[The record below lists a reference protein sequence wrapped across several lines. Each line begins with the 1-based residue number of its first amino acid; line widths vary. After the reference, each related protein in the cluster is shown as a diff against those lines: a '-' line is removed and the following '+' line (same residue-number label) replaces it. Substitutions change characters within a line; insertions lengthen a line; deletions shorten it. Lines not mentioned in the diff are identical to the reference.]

1 MSAILIKRSEAK
13 VYPNL
18 GGLYF
23 TAELESGKHS
33 VIVVVRARGGLQVIV
48 QNAANRCWKGM
59 GKSFPTG
66 ELALAAYKTPEIR
79 AMIGEALR
87 LAQEARLEAIAEAV
101 THPAK
106 QPRIG
111 GEVQA

>member
-1 MSAILIKRSEAK
+1 MSAVLVKRAEGK

-48 QNAANRCWKGM
+48 QNASNRCWKGI
-59 GKSFPTG
+59 GKSYPSG
-66 ELALAAYKTPEIR
+66 EAALAAYKTAEIR
-79 AMIGEALR
+79 AMISEALR
-87 LAQEARLEAIAEAV
+87 LDQQLR
-101 THPAK
+101 HPA
-106 QPRIG
+106 PIG
-111 GEVQA
+111 WDKIEGGLQ

>member
-1 MSAILIKRSEAK
+1 VSAILIKRSEAK

-33 VIVVVRARGGLQVIV
+33 AIVVCRARGGLQVIV

-66 ELALAAYKTPEIR
+66 EAALAAYKTPEIR
-79 AMIGEALR
+79 AMISEALR
-87 LAQEARLEAIAEAV
+87 LHQEAQLAAVAEIA

-106 QPRIG
+106 QPRT
-111 GEVQA
+111 EVQL